1 MKKITC
7 LMIAALLL
15 FTSCLIGAAASDE
28 VSAFAGSYEGWYY
41 ANQGQTGL
49 TLTVNEDGT
58 GVFEFYNMPGKSN
71 AKDGSYTVSVSYDG
85 GQYIIEGEEWIDQPS
100 GYLFVSLSGT
110 LDDGVYTGLVDGNS
124 SWEFV
129 LNKNNESYQQV
140 EDSVYQNHSYRRF
153 DEGLTWTQAKE
164 RCEELGGHLV
174 TITSEAEQK
183 FVEGLLEDGSKK
195 QYWIGATTADGSPAW
210 VTGEE
215 FTYSNWDSSE
225 PNSHTR
231 ADGEKEH
238 YVHIYNTANPAVW
251 GSKRFAWNDM
261 YNDNTYPGEEDNFSA
276 DTIGFICEWETWSD
290 SAEWSTPELQEAA
303 DIGLVPDVLVGKD
316 MTQPVTRGEFAAIS
330 VKLFESMTG
339 GRAVMSSEC
348 SFKDIAE
355 NENRNYI
362 LKAYNIGAVA
372 GYSEDQFAPDEWIT
386 REDLAAMLCRV
397 YKRSEWPEWTLATD
411 DQFTINYS
419 GVPKYADDEEISE
432 YAKPSVYF
440 MTKYGVISGIGDNRF
455 APKNT
460 NTQQEAEK
468 YANATREQALVMS
481 LRSFK
486 NLQ

>member
-1 MKKITC
+1 MKKFTC
-7 LMIAALLL
+7 LIFAALFL
-15 FTSCLIGAAASDE
+15 FTSCLISASASDE
-28 VSAFAGSYEGWYY
+28 AAAFAGSYEGWYY

-58 GVFEFYNMPGKSN
+58 GVFEFYNMPGELN
-71 AKDGSYTVSVSYDG
+71 AKNGSYTVSVSYDG
-85 GQYIIEGEEWIDQPS
+85 GQYIVEGDEWIDRPS
-100 GYLFVSLSGT
+100 GYSFVSLSGT
-110 LDDGVYTGLVDGNS
+110 LADGAYTGLVDGNS
-124 SWEFV
+124 NWEFV
-129 LNKNNESYQQV
+129 LNKNNERYQQV
-140 EDSVYQNHSYRRF
+140 TDSVYQNHSYQRF
-153 DEGLTWTQAKE
+153 DEGMTWTQAKA

-174 TITSEAEQK
+174 TITSEEEQK
-183 FVEGLLEDGSKK
+183 YVEGLLESGTKK
-195 QYWIGATTADGSPAW
+195 QYWIGATTADGSPVW
-210 VTGEE
+210 VTGEA
-215 FTYSNWDSSE
+215 FSYSNWDSSE

-231 ADGEKEH
+231 SDGEKEH
-238 YVHIYNTANPAVW
+238 YVHIYNVANPAVW
-251 GSKRFAWNDM
+251 GSRRFAWNDM
-261 YNDNTYPGEEDNFSA
+261 YNDNTYPGEEDNFST
-276 DTIGFICEWETWSD
+276 DTVGFICEWETWSD

-330 VKLFESMTG
+330 VKLFESMTD
-339 GRAVMSSEC
+339 GRAVMSSVC
-348 SFKDIAE
+348 NFQDIAD

-386 REDLAAMLCRV
+386 REDLATMLCRV

-460 NTQQEAEK
+460 NTQQEAEM